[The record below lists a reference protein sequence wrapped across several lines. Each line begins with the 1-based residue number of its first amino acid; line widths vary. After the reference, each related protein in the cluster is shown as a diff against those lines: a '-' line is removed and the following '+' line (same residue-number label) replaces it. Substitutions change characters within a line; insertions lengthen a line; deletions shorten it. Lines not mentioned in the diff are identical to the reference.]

1 MPKKI
6 EEKSPLE
13 KRSRCPKGMIRDKKT
28 GICVAK
34 VVANVT
40 VKSPVKAATS
50 KKNKTQKTA
59 LILAERREC
68 IKNWRRKHIRNA
80 SIKS

>member
-1 MPKKI
+1 MPKKT
-6 EEKSPLE
+6 EKKSPLE
-13 KRSRCPKGMIRDKKT
+13 KRTRCPKGSVRNTKT
-28 GICVAK
+28 GVCVKK

-68 IKNWRRKHIRNA
+68 IKNWRLKHIRNV